1 MSIFEIIMLVCFGAA
16 WPFSIYKSWKSRDV
30 AGKSL
35 VFLIVVLVGY
45 ASGVVHKILYKYDA
59 VVFLYALNGLMVAVD
74 IALYGRNRLYHSR
87 QSIAAARETPSE
99 GMTS

>member
-1 MSIFEIIMLVCFGAA
+1 MSVFEIVMLVCFGAA
-16 WPFSIYKSWKSRDV
+16 WPFSIYKSWKSREV

-45 ASGVVHKILYKYDA
+45 ASGVVHKILYRYDA
-59 VVFLYALNGLMVAVD
+59 VVFLYALNGLMVSVD

-87 QSIAAARETPSE
+87 KSIAAARGAPRREQ
-99 GMTS
+99 